1 MHDNVIAERI
11 ICPPPSP
18 CPPLIFKKSIFLL
31 VWTLYDS
38 FLKKKFPIFCMNGL
52 LIGRF
57 QPFHL
62 GHLEALQFALSK
74 VDKLWVG
81 LGSSNKP
88 IEKNNPFSAEER
100 KQMILS
106 SIDDSMK
113 NKITI
118 YFIPDVDNHVK
129 WIEKI
134 DTIVPNFD
142 IIFSNDPLTDHLYS
156 KRTVQVI
163 SIPFL
168 KRDQLSGTRIRDLI
182 KSDQKWD
189 DLVPSETKIFL
200 ENLDVQNRLEIL

>member
-1 MHDNVIAERI
+1 
-11 ICPPPSP
+11 
-18 CPPLIFKKSIFLL
+18 
-31 VWTLYDS
+31 
-38 FLKKKFPIFCMNGL
+38 MNGL

-62 GHLEALQFALSK
+62 GHLEALQFALSI

-81 LGSSNKP
+81 LGSSNKS

-100 KQMILS
+100 KEMILS

-118 YFIPDVDNHVK
+118 YFIPDIDNHVK

-134 DTIVPNFD
+134 DTIIPKFD
-142 IIFSNDPLTDHLYS
+142 IVFSNDPLTDHLYS

-168 KRDQLSGTRIRDLI
+168 KRDQLSGTRIRNLI

-189 DLVPSETKIFL
+189 DLIPNGTKILL
-200 ENLDVQNRLEIL
+200 ENLDVKNRLEIL